1 MAPGALLHHT
11 ESRHPRPGLHPMK
24 PLRAMGLPA
33 PISQDSHWTN
43 TLGLLYVYTFVY
55 IMTFTWDPEK
65 SHANLQER
73 GFDFE
78 FATRV
83 FEGIT
88 LETEDRRREYGER
101 RVVAIGVVEGVHLTI
116 VYTDRINREG
126 AIIRRIISARRSNKH
141 ERQAY
146 LEATEG

>member
-1 MAPGALLHHT
+1 M
-11 ESRHPRPGLHPMK
+11 M
-24 PLRAMGLPA
+24 
-33 PISQDSHWTN
+33 
-43 TLGLLYVYTFVY
+43 
-55 IMTFTWDPEK
+55 FTWDSVK
-65 SHANLQER
+65 SSANLRGR

-78 FATRV
+78 FATLA

-101 RVVAIGVVEGVHLTI
+101 RVVAIGVVERVHLTI
-116 VYTDRINREG
+116 VYTDRIDREG
-126 AIIRRIISARRSNKH
+126 AIVRRIISARRSNKH

>member
-1 MAPGALLHHT
+1 
-11 ESRHPRPGLHPMK
+11 
-24 PLRAMGLPA
+24 
-33 PISQDSHWTN
+33 
-43 TLGLLYVYTFVY
+43 
-55 IMTFTWDPEK
+55 MTFTWDPVK
-65 SHANLQER
+65 SSANLRGR

-78 FATRV
+78 FATLA

-88 LETEDRRREYGER
+88 LEREDRRREYGER

-116 VYTDRINREG
+116 VYTDRIDREG
-126 AIIRRIISARRSNKH
+126 AVVRRIISARRSNKH